1 MNKNLIGI
9 IGGFIALITSS
20 NLNAQTL
27 SAASANGLLTES
39 SGVYNLTWYSNR
51 STPFEKSVTID
62 FSGYSSGDKI
72 TVTGD
77 QADTANYQVKSNI
90 SGSTAYL
97 DVTRWSGNSR
107 NLCFDPGTASGSVV
121 LTFQR
126 MGAGGSG
133 TFTNTIDVEVAN
145 SSCIIQT
152 GTGKKITLKCTVIVD
167 PNIYNYVSQATLS
180 NWNDAASWSP
190 SRTSPGTS
198 DILVFDQGS
207 TALDVNVNVT
217 NQTIKSIILQPNS
230 NVRFR
235 EEGSNGTITLS
246 GGEFKTHETS
256 TLKTNGYDTLRF
268 ALTNG
273 TDADISGDLICE
285 TPTISGDQARLVFT
299 GDGDVYY
306 GGDVDVQSRN
316 SLYMTS
322 TASNTVFF
330 DGESQEFKGSGTAY
344 FGGLANVTVGV
355 AGKTGTPNSTLTLKR
370 SLPILAVLTLRD
382 YATIANTTVPASS
395 SAADWQS
402 WVPDLQ
408 IRNNGTNRGRV
419 ATLGTNASI
428 TGSSYFEMYSNG
440 IRTYRTIAF
449 PMKTVH
455 LSQITDDLIVSGV
468 FSGSNADSMD
478 RSCGYCKASSYRWD
492 ETNSTWDSI
501 NASSTPTKFE
511 PGDGLLLFFRGLAGN
526 GLGNPSASANAGNID
541 FKGILHTGSK
551 TATLNLAG
559 TGNLAGFNLVGNPFP
574 CHIDWRALSRTN
586 VADKFQYYD
595 PTTKSYNVYNNT
607 SGSLT
612 LTGTTKFTTGN
623 VPYIIEIG
631 ASFFATATSNNGTI
645 TFDEADKITTEPNA
659 TAFRMEPTPLKCNQL
674 QTEVKYLEDSI
685 KYSDMFHLEWNSEQ
699 NDVKSELDI
708 YDAAKIFGGYLGIGT
723 MSSNGEWLTQDFRPA
738 TGNASQ
744 VIPVN
749 FQNFEQTKYVVT
761 AKTCDNNSEYSVR
774 ILDKQLDSII
784 EVGSETQYVFS
795 TSSNDQY
802 KKDRFSVLVDEKSNS
817 TEKLV
822 ALSTTVYPNPS
833 EDGNIKIAHNSSVK
847 VLGIEIMNLNG
858 QVVQKAN
865 DVRSIHF
872 NAHLTNATYIVKIIT
887 NKGVDTHKVMLNR

>member
-1 MNKNLIGI
+1 MNKNFFRILGVIV
-9 IGGFIALITSS
+9 ALLGSS

-27 SAASANGLLTES
+27 STVSANGLLTES

-51 STPFEKSVTID
+51 STPFEKAVTID

-77 QADTANYQVKSNI
+77 QADTANYQVKSNV

-97 DVTRWSGNSR
+97 DVTRWPGNSR
-107 NLCFDPGTASGSVV
+107 NLCFDPGAASGSVV

-126 MGAGGSG
+126 MGAGGNG

-145 SSCIIQT
+145 SSCVIQT

-217 NQTIKSIILQPNS
+217 NQTIKSMILQPNS

-273 TDADISGDLICE
+273 TDADINGDLICE
-285 TPTISGDQARLVFT
+285 TPGAGDQARLVFT
-299 GDGDVYY
+299 GDGDVFY

-322 TASNTVFF
+322 TSSNTVFF
-330 DGESQEFKGSGTAY
+330 DGETQEFKGSGTAY

-355 AGKTGTPNSTLTLKR
+355 ASKTGTPNSTLTLKR

-395 SAADWQS
+395 SATDWQS

-419 ATLGTNASI
+419 AALGTNASI

-478 RSCGYCKASSYRWD
+478 RSCGYCKASSYRWN
-492 ETNSTWDSI
+492 ETNSRWDSI
-501 NASSTPTKFE
+501 NATSNPTKFE

-559 TGNLAGFNLVGNPFP
+559 TGNLAGYNLVGNPFP

-607 SGSLT
+607 SGSAT
-612 LTGTTKFTTGN
+612 LTGSTTFTSGSL
-623 VPYIIEIG
+623 PYIIEIG
-631 ASFFATATSNNGTI
+631 ASFFATATSNGGTI
-645 TFDEADKITTEPNA
+645 TFDEADKITTEPDA
-659 TAFRMEPTPLKCNQL
+659 TAFRMEQTPLNCNQL
-674 QTEVKYLEDSI
+674 LAEVKYLEDTI
-685 KYSDMFHLEWNSEQ
+685 KYSDMFHLEWNSEH
-699 NDVKSELDI
+699 NAVKSELDV

-723 MSSNGEWLTQDFRPA
+723 LSSNGEWLTQDFRPS
-738 TGNASQ
+738 TGSSSQ
-744 VIPVN
+744 SIPVN
-749 FQNFEQTKYVVT
+749 FQNFENTSYVIN
-761 AKTCDNNSEYSVR
+761 ARTCNNNAEYSVK
-774 ILDKQLDSII
+774 ILDKQADSII

-795 TSSNDQY
+795 TSLNDQFTQ
-802 KKDRFSVLVDEKSNS
+802 DRFTVLVEEKSSS
-817 TEKLV
+817 TEKIV
-822 ALSTTVYPNPS
+822 AKNSIVYPNPS
-833 EDGNIKIAHNSSVK
+833 ADGNIIIALNSNVK
-847 VLGIEIMNLNG
+847 VLSVEILNLNG
-858 QVVQKAN
+858 QVVQKSS
-865 DVRSIHF
+865 DVKNINF
-872 NAHLTNATYIVKIIT
+872 NSNLSNATYFVKVIT
-887 NKGVDTHKVMLNR
+887 NQGVDTHKVMLNR

>member
-1 MNKNLIGI
+1 MKRMNFRLVGLFAA
-9 IGGFIALITSS
+9 FISAYDLTG
-20 NLNAQTL
+20 QTL
-27 SAASANGLLTES
+27 TAASANGLITES
-39 SGVYNLTWYSNR
+39 TGVYNITWYSNR
-51 STPFEKSVTID
+51 SSPFEKSVTID
-62 FSGYSSGDKI
+62 FSSYTTGDKI
-72 TVTGD
+72 TITGD
-77 QADTANYQVKSNI
+77 QTDTANYQVKSNI
-90 SGSTAYL
+90 SGATAYL
-97 DVTRWSGNSR
+97 DVTRWPGNSR
-107 NLCFDPGTASGSVV
+107 NLCFEPGTGSGSVV

-126 MGAGGSG
+126 MGAGGNG
-133 TFTNTIDVEVAN
+133 TFTNNIDIEVADN
-145 SSCIIQT
+145 NCDIVT

-180 NWNDAASWSP
+180 NWGDAASWSP
-190 SRTSPGTS
+190 SRTSAGTS

-246 GGEFKTHETS
+246 GGEFKTHESS
-256 TLKTNGYDTLRF
+256 TLRTNGFDTLRF
-268 ALTNG
+268 ALSNG
-273 TDADISGDLICE
+273 TDADINGDLICE
-285 TPTISGDQARLVFT
+285 TPSISGDQARLVFT
-299 GDGDVYY
+299 GDGDVYF
-306 GGDVDVQSRN
+306 GGDVDIQSRN

-322 TASNTVFF
+322 TGSNTVFF
-330 DGESQEFKGSGTAY
+330 DGETQEFKGSGTVY

-355 AGKTGTPNSTLTLKR
+355 AGKSATPNSTLTLKR
-370 SLPILAVLTLRD
+370 SLPILAVLTLRN
-382 YATIANTTVPASS
+382 YATIENTTVPASS
-395 SAADWQS
+395 SATDWQS

-408 IRNNGTNRGRV
+408 IRNNGTNRGRI

-449 PMKTVH
+449 PMKGVH

-468 FSGSNADSMD
+468 YSGTNADSMD
-478 RSCGYCKASSYRWD
+478 RSCGYCKASSYRWN

-501 NASSTPTKFE
+501 NATSTPTKFE

-541 FKGILHTGSK
+541 FKGVLHTGSK
-551 TATLNLAG
+551 TATLNLGG

-595 PTTKSYNVYNNT
+595 PTSKSYNVYNNT
-607 SGSLT
+607 SGSAT
-612 LTGTTKFTTGN
+612 LTGTTKFTSGN

-631 ASFFATATSNNGTI
+631 ASFFATATSNGGTI

-685 KYSDMFHLEWNSEQ
+685 KYSDMFHLEWNSELT
-699 NDVKSELDI
+699 NVKSELDI

-723 MSSNGEWLTQDFRPA
+723 ESSNGEWLTQDFRPS
-738 TGNASQ
+738 TGSANQ
-744 VIPVN
+744 VIPVK
-749 FQNFEQTKYVVT
+749 FQSFEQTSYVIT
-761 AKTCDNNSEYSVR
+761 AKTCDNNAEFSVR
-774 ILDKQLDSII
+774 ILDKQTDSII
-784 EVGSETQYVFS
+784 EVGSESQYIFS
-795 TSSNDQY
+795 TSTSDQF
-802 KKDRFSVLVDEKSNS
+802 KSDRFSVLVDEKSSS

-833 EDGNIKIAHNSSVK
+833 ENGSIKIAHNSSVK
-847 VLGIEIMNLNG
+847 VLGVEIFNLNG
-858 QVVQKAN
+858 QLVQKFDDAKN
-865 DVRSIHF
+865 INF
-872 NAHLTNATYIVKIIT
+872 NNQLTNATYIIKVIT